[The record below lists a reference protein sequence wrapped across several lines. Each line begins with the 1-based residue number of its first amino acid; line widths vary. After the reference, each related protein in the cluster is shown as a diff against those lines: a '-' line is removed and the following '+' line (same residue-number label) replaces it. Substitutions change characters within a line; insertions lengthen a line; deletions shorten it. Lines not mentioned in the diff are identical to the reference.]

1 MKEVFV
7 GAQSCVHAG
16 NTILRTDLFDAGGMR
31 SAVANQRTFKNLLP
45 TVAFG
50 YQRACLSKVMISE
63 QVRLDGLLFSS
74 DAQVLGVMN
83 QVLDNFSIKTE
94 VCGELDSALDAVT
107 HRRLDAVI
115 VDWNGVH
122 DPNRVVR
129 AARKSSPN
137 SNSTIVA
144 MVDQSSEA
152 FALLAGANFMIHK
165 PMNLD
170 HAQRCMRAA
179 YGTMLQNRRRAARV
193 PIDLAAVVRVVGGGR
208 FEARISDISIGG
220 VALHSRELLEIGQN
234 VTALFTLPGTPSLIY
249 LSGAVVNADG
259 KGRSGVRFSFIPDE
273 DLAVL
278 QTWLASELNKLEN
291 AEMPAGDVLDNV
303 H

>member
-1 MKEVFV
+1 
-7 GAQSCVHAG
+7 
-16 NTILRTDLFDAGGMR
+16 
-31 SAVANQRTFKNLLP
+31 
-45 TVAFG
+45 
-50 YQRACLSKVMISE
+50 MIKE

-74 DAQVLGVMN
+74 DTQVLGVMN
-83 QVLDNFSIKTE
+83 QILDAFAIKTE

-107 HRRLDAVI
+107 HRRLDTVI

-122 DPNRVVR
+122 DPNRVVC

-144 MVDQSSEA
+144 MVDQGSEA
-152 FALLAGANFMIHK
+152 HALLAGANFMIHK
-165 PMNLD
+165 PTNLD
-170 HAQRCMRAA
+170 HARRCMRAA

-193 PIDLAAVVRVVGGGR
+193 PVDLPVVVRVIEGKR

-220 VALHSRELLEIGQN
+220 LALQCKQPLELDRK
-234 VTALFTLPGTPSLIY
+234 VTALFTLPGTTGLIY

-259 KGRSGVRFSFIPDE
+259 KGRAGIRFSFIPDE
-273 DLAVL
+273 DLTRL
-278 QTWLASELNKLEN
+278 QTWLASELTKLEN
-291 AEMPAGDVLDNV
+291 AEMPAGDSMYNV